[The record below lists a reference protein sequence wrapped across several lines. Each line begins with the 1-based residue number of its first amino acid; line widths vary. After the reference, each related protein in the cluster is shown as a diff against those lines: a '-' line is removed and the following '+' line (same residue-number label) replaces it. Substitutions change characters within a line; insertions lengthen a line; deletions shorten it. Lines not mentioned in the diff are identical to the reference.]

1 VPNKGDAWAFTLR
14 ELGAFYA
21 RAEGEERE
29 AARMPA
35 LIGDYL
41 DAARLLGK
49 RTGELHLAL
58 AADVADPAF
67 APEPFSVTDQRE
79 LAEAIRASTQR
90 VFELLRAGRHDASA
104 HGALIGALLLTEGEI
119 VTRTKHFET
128 HPIRTEKTRTH
139 GDYHLGQV
147 LHTGADFV
155 IIDFEGEPLRPLAW
169 RKLKRSALRDVAG
182 MLRSFHYAAHSA
194 LASYEGEGSGLEPWA
209 ENWSRFVGN
218 AFLESWRQTT
228 ANAEFALQNAGE
240 FERLLQ
246 MFLLEK
252 VIYEVGYEL
261 NNRPAWLPIP
271 VRGALALLGR
281 EPSTRG

>member
-1 VPNKGDAWAFTLR
+1 VPNNGDAWAFTLH
-14 ELGAFYA
+14 ELAAFYA
-21 RAEGEERE
+21 RAEAGDP
-29 AARMPA
+29 ARMPA

-41 DAARLLGK
+41 DAARLLGQ

-58 AADVADPAF
+58 AADSTDPAF
-67 APEPFSVTDQRE
+67 APEPFSLSDQRE
-79 LAEAIRASTQR
+79 LAEAIRGSTQR
-90 VFELLRAGRHDASA
+90 VFELLRAGRHDARA
-104 HGALIGALLLTEGEI
+104 HGALIHALLSTEGEI
-119 VTRTKHFET
+119 VMRTKRFET
-128 HPIRTEKTRTH
+128 RPIPTVKTRTH

-147 LHTGADFV
+147 LHTGADFI

-169 RKLKRSALRDVAG
+169 RKLKRSPLRDVAG

-194 LASYEGEGSGLEPWA
+194 LAGYEREGSALEPWA

-218 AFLESWRQTT
+218 AFLESWRQAT
-228 ANAEFALQNAGE
+228 ANGEFALQNAGE
-240 FERLLQ
+240 FEQLLQ

-271 VRGALALLGR
+271 ARGALALLGR
-281 EPSTRG
+281 GQSASC